1 MMENPSVLFSL
12 RDSNCDLCTPMGL
25 FNQVF
30 YHSVIRGVTG
40 YLKFGGQ
47 VVMRCVTSTAAATAT
62 PFLFCPKLGGQ
73 LITLPTRQLHPWF
86 YLLSHFNM
94 SILYNNFL

>member
-12 RDSNCDLCTPMGL
+12 RDSNFGLCTHMGL

-40 YLKFGGQ
+40 YLKLGGQ
-47 VVMRCVTSTAAATAT
+47 VVMRRVDTTAAATAAT
-62 PFLFCPKLGGQ
+62 LLFCPKVGGQ
-73 LITLPTRQLHPWF
+73 LTTLPTRQLHCALVLF
-86 YLLSHFNM
+86 TFTLQYERL
-94 SILYNNFL
+94 I